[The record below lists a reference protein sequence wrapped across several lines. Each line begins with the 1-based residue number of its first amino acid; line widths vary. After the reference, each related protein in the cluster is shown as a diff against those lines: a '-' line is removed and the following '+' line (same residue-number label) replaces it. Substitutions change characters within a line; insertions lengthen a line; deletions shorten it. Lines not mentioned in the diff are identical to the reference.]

1 MCARCVHF
9 VFSKEVSMSK
19 LHGKSVL
26 LGMGIGTIL
35 TALLGLIFFLGYQ
48 PEMDETKV
56 KELARKYGMVEPG
69 ELGTV
74 TIEIPSGFT
83 LTELTEKLAA
93 AGLISEDERVAFQI
107 KLAGRK
113 AQEKIQPGVYEFH
126 GGENEEEI
134 IDTLISSD
142 EGGS

>member
-1 MCARCVHF
+1 
-9 VFSKEVSMSK
+9 MSK

-48 PEMDETKV
+48 PEMDQTKV

-69 ELGTV
+69 EMGTITV
-74 TIEIPSGFT
+74 EIPENFT
-83 LTELTEKLAA
+83 LTELTEKLAT
-93 AGLISEDERVAFQI
+93 AGLIGEEERVSFQI

-113 AQEKIQPGVYEFH
+113 AQEKIQPGMYQFH
-126 GGENEEEI
+126 GGENEEQI
-134 IDTLISSD
+134 IDVLLSSGD
-142 EGGS
+142 DGQ

>member
-1 MCARCVHF
+1 M
-9 VFSKEVSMSK
+9 
-19 LHGKSVL
+19 

-48 PEMDETKV
+48 PEMDEAKV

-69 ELGTV
+69 ELGTIK
-74 TIEIPSGFT
+74 IEIPSGIT

-93 AGLISEDERVAFQI
+93 ARLISEDERVSFQI

-113 AQEKIQPGVYEFH
+113 AQEKIKPGVYEFH
-126 GGENEEEI
+126 GGENDEQIIEI
-134 IDTLISSD
+134 LIPPSED
-142 EGGS
+142 ES

>member
-1 MCARCVHF
+1 
-9 VFSKEVSMSK
+9 MSK

-35 TALLGLIFFLGYQ
+35 TAMLGLIFFLGYQ
-48 PEMDETKV
+48 PEMDEAKV

-69 ELGTV
+69 ESGDIK
-74 TIEIPSGFT
+74 IEIMKGFT

-93 AGLISEDERVAFQI
+93 AGLISEDERVSFQI

-126 GGENEEEI
+126 GGENDEQI
-134 IDTLISSD
+134 IDILMPSD
-142 EGGS
+142 EDGP